1 MFENLKA
8 IKKAQGISAGEKRQ
22 LVILVVLLLG
32 LTFAAVLLS
41 FKAQEK
47 QVREPPMATGDPAPP
62 MVEDPQKQTF
72 GIPTG
77 GPNID
82 MAQAALLKD
91 ATADEQRTIRPE
103 PLGYIVAEAKINPR
117 VWSYR
122 DNLPVLDAEVAA
134 QIYKA
139 PADWRFVFFRFRGEI
154 DVSIEEQDFGQ
165 VWRSEAPSVRNVWY
179 GRLKLD
185 GSDAAR
191 VTFLMP
197 TEPTWADPNDPQ
209 PNPPS
214 QPLRDGWMRGRGL
227 FLQRYLSGSNGGEVP
242 TLFFI
247 VTDLKRDYETR
258 PVRTLEDCELEKVVD
273 GQGLGRLLQMRIFT
287 RYLYRLVRYA
297 NDRAGPAGAALR
309 EREALERLSIDDSK
323 LYNDL
328 NAHSDD
334 YRAKYFAGYGSVA
347 SEYYRE
353 QAHPN
358 DAGIEEI
365 GTTWIYTDGDRL
377 IWARVPPAIR
387 QDEVWPP
394 RTRIYYEGY
403 FYKWRGYPTKAGTW
417 RRAPELVLTRLAKV
431 RPPEGNP
438 VGELVFACAFVAGIA
453 LIVWFIVRD
462 DKTKRDYRKRHRSS
476 VVLEE

>member
-8 IKKAQGISAGEKRQ
+8 IKKAQGISAGEKRH
-22 LVILVVLLLG
+22 LVILIVLLVG
-32 LTFAAVLLS
+32 LTIAAVALTW
-41 FKAQEK
+41 KAQDNP
-47 QVREPPMATGDPAPP
+47 REPPMATGDPAPAI
-62 MVEDPQKQTF
+62 EDPHRATF

-82 MAQAALLKD
+82 MAQAALLED
-91 ATADEQRTIRPE
+91 TTADQQRTIRPE

-122 DNLPVLDAEVAA
+122 ENLPVLGPELAA
-134 QIYKA
+134 QIHKA
-139 PADWRFVFFRFRGEI
+139 PDDWRFVFFRFRGEI

-179 GRLKLD
+179 GRLKLE
-185 GSDAAR
+185 GSDDAR

-258 PVRTLEDCELEKVVD
+258 PVRTLADCELERVVD
-273 GQGLGRLLQMRIFT
+273 GQGLGRLLQTRIFT

-297 NDRAGPAGAALR
+297 NDRAGLAGAALR
-309 EREALERLSIDDSK
+309 EREAPEHLSIDDSK
-323 LYNDL
+323 LYDDL
-328 NAHSDD
+328 NVHSDD

-358 DAGIEEI
+358 DAGIKEI
-365 GTTWIYTDGDRL
+365 GGTWIYTDGDRL

-387 QDEVWPP
+387 QDEVWPV

-403 FYKWRGYPTKAGTW
+403 FYKWRGYPTKVRTW

-438 VGELVFACAFVAGIA
+438 VGELVFACAFAAGIA

-462 DKTKRDYRKRHRSS
+462 DKTKRDYRKRHRLSAAA
-476 VVLEE
+476 ED

>member
-1 MFENLKA
+1 
-8 IKKAQGISAGEKRQ
+8 
-22 LVILVVLLLG
+22 
-32 LTFAAVLLS
+32 
-41 FKAQEK
+41 
-47 QVREPPMATGDPAPP
+47 MATGDPAPP

-139 PADWRFVFFRFRGEI
+139 PDDWRFVFFRFRGEI

-185 GSDAAR
+185 GSDDAR

-227 FLQRYLSGSNGGEVP
+227 FLGIEFVRDRQSLEPAAGVASYAVARMKDRGILLSTDGPENNVIKIKPPMPFSHADGE
-242 TLFFI
+242 
-247 VTDLKRDYETR
+247 
-258 PVRTLEDCELEKVVD
+258 
-273 GQGLGRLLQMRIFT
+273 
-287 RYLYRLVRYA
+287 RLVREL
-297 NDRAGPAGAALR
+297 D
-309 EREALERLSIDDSK
+309 EALGHDVVRALS
-323 LYNDL
+323 
-328 NAHSDD
+328 
-334 YRAKYFAGYGSVA
+334 
-347 SEYYRE
+347 
-353 QAHPN
+353 
-358 DAGIEEI
+358 
-365 GTTWIYTDGDRL
+365 
-377 IWARVPPAIR
+377 
-387 QDEVWPP
+387 
-394 RTRIYYEGY
+394 
-403 FYKWRGYPTKAGTW
+403 
-417 RRAPELVLTRLAKV
+417 
-431 RPPEGNP
+431 
-438 VGELVFACAFVAGIA
+438 
-453 LIVWFIVRD
+453 
-462 DKTKRDYRKRHRSS
+462 SS
-476 VVLEE
+476 